1 VHKALARFLDGGAK
15 VVGFDIVFPT
25 SIEQRSANDPIL
37 RKLNASARAI
47 VEIGQARSCR
57 LGCGLVPG
65 RAVVRPPCRALDAA
79 RWTAVD
85 ENRLA
90 SWLPVRWPPDG

>member
-37 RKLNASARAI
+37 RKLNASA
-47 VEIGQARSCR
+47 ERSLR
-57 LGCGLVPG
+57 
-65 RAVVRPPCRALDAA
+65 
-79 RWTAVD
+79 
-85 ENRLA
+85 
-90 SWLPVRWPPDG
+90 